1 MIGENLQEIRKSL
14 HLTQDKMAAGI
25 INRSFYSR
33 VEGGCNSITAT
44 ALLKLLYAH
53 EISTIEFLQE
63 FGSINPNTDGY
74 QKKITL
80 AYLNGDAKELRHIQ
94 RELKIGDKRIEY
106 LIELLITKLEGH
118 SDSVRIE
125 KLSWN
130 LMKKDGL
137 DEENLWLI
145 FHVMDTYDFEDLQGV
160 VETILNKFDFDS
172 ANEWSQQLVAQI
184 VVKYLK
190 TCFDQKK
197 INFEIK
203 KMIKFLKDLPDLVEL
218 SEYKIQAAYYEKYFQ
233 SCKKDIT
240 SIMKNLNICLISNK

>member
-25 INRSFYSR
+25 VNRSFYSR
-33 VEGGCNSITAT
+33 VEGGCNSITAA

-63 FGSINPNTDGY
+63 FGSINPNIDGY

-106 LIELLITKLEGH
+106 LIELLIAKLEGYSH
-118 SDSVRIE
+118 SIQIE

-145 FHVMDTYDFEDLQGV
+145 FHVMDNYDFEDLQGV
-160 VETILNKFDFDS
+160 VETVLNKFDFDS
-172 ANEWSQQLVAQI
+172 ADDWCQQLVARI

-190 TCFDQKK
+190 ACFDQKK
-197 INFEIK
+197 MNIEIQKIINF
-203 KMIKFLKDLPDLVEL
+203 LKSLPNLVEL
-218 SEYKIQAAYYEKYFQ
+218 SEYKIQAVYYEKYFQ
-233 SCKKDIT
+233 YCKKDIT
-240 SIMKNLNICLISNK
+240 GIMKNLIYA

>member
-25 INRSFYSR
+25 VNRSFYSR
-33 VEGGCNSITAT
+33 VEGGCNSITAD

-63 FGSINPNTDGY
+63 FGSINPNIDGY

-106 LIELLITKLEGH
+106 LIELLIAKLEGH
-118 SDSVRIE
+118 SHSIQIE
-125 KLSWN
+125 KLGWN
-130 LMKKDGL
+130 LMKKDRL

-145 FHVMDTYDFEDLQGV
+145 FHVMDNYDFEDLQGV
-160 VETILNKFDFDS
+160 VETVLNKFDFDS

-190 TCFDQKK
+190 ACFDQKK
-197 INFEIK
+197 MNIEIQKMINF
-203 KMIKFLKDLPDLVEL
+203 LKNLPNLVEL

-233 SCKKDIT
+233 SSNRDT
-240 SIMKNLNICLISNK
+240 SPLVKMKIE